1 MSHLNV
7 YRFASEKLKGIEHSI
22 NPAVRE
28 QAWNALTAMY
38 AEPWRPGGTPLPPW
52 QNGVVSC
59 ESALADAMSWLNKA
73 RPEPRARPTP

>member
-38 AEPWRPGGTPLPPW
+38 AEPWRPGGTSLPPW
-52 QNGVVSC
+52 QSGVVSC
-59 ESALADAMSWLNKA
+59 ELALGNAISKA
-73 RPEPRARPTP
+73 RAPRPPRA